1 MDTLNINKSVDT
13 LEHINIKTVLLG
25 SSNVGKSSLI
35 NRYIHNV
42 FSEWDSAPTIGVS
55 FFHKTIHKYNAK
67 FNLAIWDTGGQE
79 RYRSLMPMYYRKSHL
94 VFICVDLNSTTI
106 NKDINYWIEEV
117 TNHTLEK
124 PLIYLVG
131 TKVDTISDNR
141 LLDAI
146 SETISNNYGG
156 YQFYMTSSKANTNIN
171 NLFNNAMENAV
182 DNRYYSILNSPGL
195 DPKKSTEIDSFVLE
209 KANND
214 SNSYYSNC
222 YNSTANCSLM

>member
-1 MDTLNINKSVDT
+1 MDTPNLNKSVDT
-13 LEHINIKTVLLG
+13 LEHINVKTVLLG

-94 VFICVDLNSTTI
+94 VFICIDLNSTTI
-106 NKDINYWIEEV
+106 PKDINYWIEEV

-131 TKVDTISDNR
+131 TKVDTISDSR
-141 LLDAI
+141 KLDAI
-146 SETISNNYGG
+146 RETVSNNYGE
-156 YQFYMTSSKANTNIN
+156 YPFYMTSSKANTNIDK
-171 NLFNNAMENAV
+171 LFNSAMENAV

-195 DPKKSTEIDSFVLE
+195 DPKKSPEIDSFVLE
-209 KANND
+209 ETDNSN
-214 SNSYYSNC
+214 NSYYNQCYGSNC
-222 YNSTANCSLM
+222 NLM

>member
-1 MDTLNINKSVDT
+1 MDTIDKNETINT
-13 LEHINIKTVLLG
+13 LGYINVKTVLLG

-94 VFICVDLNSTTI
+94 VFICVDLHSTTI
-106 NKDINYWIEEV
+106 LKDIKYWLEEV
-117 TNHTLEK
+117 CHNTLEK

-131 TKVDTISDNR
+131 TKVDTIIDQRQITS
-141 LLDAI
+141 LVELV
-146 SETISNNYGG
+146 SNNYPE
-156 YQFYMTSSKANTNIN
+156 YPFFATSSKTNVNIDK
-171 NLFNNAMENAV
+171 LFNSAMDSAV

-195 DPKKSTEIDSFVLE
+195 DPKKSPEIDSFVLE
-209 KANND
+209 ETDNSN
-214 SNSYYSNC
+214 NSYYNQCYGSNC
-222 YNSTANCSLM
+222 NLM